1 MSVIDKLKYMQQT
14 YDVMIESLNERNWYK
29 FCKFI
34 GKGNIYN
41 FSFMTQNIL
50 YDDYLSNNTQT
61 LPFYD
66 TFNNWKMNKMPVQ
79 KNSKGIMIP
88 FEKGLMEDNGYS
100 YGYVYR
106 YSDTKH
112 KPTTNN
118 YFLDED
124 IVGYIKFL
132 VEEESIETIIKE
144 LVIDNYK
151 EIQKEINADF
161 SEIDS
166 NDLEYFITSSI
177 LVSLTEETFNIP
189 YTPNTSVIK
198 KIPLSDRK
206 FIENVGYVITNT
218 NKRVFKLVESIVK
231 DYKTK
236 GSDHYEQ
243 YIEYSNRT
251 RNNDNDGK
259 MGQYE
264 NGILEGK
271 ESTSILPQTSNES
284 VNGRN
289 DEDKGTSW
297 GTVYDDSSTEQRWEI
312 NGELEEKYDDNGK
325 SHINSN
331 GNSDK
336 GDNRETD
343 YSVVLG
349 KLINIKYEK
358 NIEIFWEYE
367 NYAILRLSNGKF
379 SITTTEN
386 YNSYVMDSNKVITI
400 SDCAT
405 VDEAIKAFFANIDE
419 QIAIQ
424 QEESDK
430 ELDLPTND
438 EVEFEQIEFTSLI
451 DNVVIDI
458 AEDETKNVD
467 ENSFVNLTNETT
479 VEVAEVPTDEE
490 IRRFLSILHFI
501 KEDEVLNLYRNFDHK
516 TRQEKLKEYIHKS
529 IFTTINID
537 GKYIEC
543 EKSEDNYY
551 SGFNFNYELS
561 ESKRFVSVLD
571 IDFILNTLVEK
582 NEIKPIKKEEVID
595 VTENESIE
603 ITVEDSEI
611 VNTANTTITG
621 VPNEYVY
628 NGTYEYS
635 VGEKGKYNDN
645 VNAIKILK
653 DIEKEKR
660 YATPQEQKELAKYVG
675 FGGVYNAF
683 NPDNSSWKKEYN
695 ELKDL
700 LTEEEYK
707 SARSSV
713 NTAFYT
719 SNDIIEGIYSALT
732 QFGFKG
738 GNILE
743 PSMGVG
749 NFYSG
754 MPQNLISST
763 KRYGVEIDDLSGRI
777 AKALHPNTNISIM
790 GYEETE
796 LPDNFFDC
804 IIGNVP
810 FGDIK
815 PYDRK
820 YSNYNFYIHDYF
832 FAKSIDKVREG
843 GIIAFVTSKGTL
855 DKADTRTRQYIAE
868 RMDLIGAIRLPN
880 NSFKDNANTKVTS
893 DIIFLQKRD
902 RQISLVEMP
911 SWVETSYNEDG
922 VIMNNY
928 FIEHPTHILG
938 KMIYDKSRYGENS
951 RHTECIN
958 EDENFNLKEAILKVV
973 KDIGHQN
980 CITENKTTDTITQ
993 DTEING
999 VIPAIIGVK
1008 NYTYYY
1014 NKENDKLYY
1023 RMGSTMNCV
1032 NDSLNKTQIERIK
1045 GLLKIKEQFKRVV
1058 QVQNENC
1065 TDEVLFNEQDIFND
1079 IYDKFVSKY
1088 GYINSKANI
1097 DAFKEDSENAML
1109 MSLESQK
1116 EDVFEKAEI
1125 FTLRTIVP
1133 EIEINHAE
1141 TSSQAL
1147 SLSINK
1153 FGFVNLDYMEN
1164 IMDIDKDQIIKELE
1178 GKIFLNPEKF
1188 DEDNKYIGW
1197 ETSSEYLSG
1206 NVRRKLTIAK
1216 ECAEENNI
1224 FETNVAYLE
1233 KNQPERVR
1241 AEDITLKIGTTWIDN
1256 VDYEEFMYELL
1267 EINSYDRR
1275 VDESKL
1281 SYWQRNNSRYNNS
1294 SRICIEHDNTTGTYY
1309 ISNKQKSSYYSVKT
1323 RNTYGS
1329 TRKSFFELF
1338 EDLLNLNI
1346 PTVYDYIQ
1354 DERYPNDP
1362 NKKKRI
1368 LNKNETILARAKAE
1382 VIKQEFESWI
1392 FKDLERREKYE
1403 NWYNEN
1409 INNIKLREY
1418 DGSDLTFPM
1427 MSNLYTLY
1435 PHQKNA
1441 IARVLFSDK
1450 STLLA
1455 HCVGAGKSAEM
1466 ICSCMEMRRL
1476 GIAHKPLIV
1485 VPKHLVTQMAS
1496 EFSKFYPNANVL
1508 IPLKNDFDKKH
1519 RQMFITKIATGD
1531 YDAVIISNSQFQ
1543 KINISKETEEKYIR
1557 DEIEKLEIAIEEM
1570 KNTEQGR
1577 KSWTVKRIESSKK
1590 KMEEKLKKLADK
1602 VSHDESTLPF
1612 ESLGIDALF
1621 IDEAHYYKNLGFYTK
1636 MNNIAGLQT
1645 SDTLKTNDL
1654 IMKIKYMKEKTGK
1667 NNVVFATGTP
1677 VSNSLCEMYTLMRY
1691 LNEDELKEKGFY
1703 NFDSWVSTFAE
1714 IKTTLELDTSGSGF
1728 KARTRLSNFVN
1739 LPELMQLYKGFADV
1753 ITPKNVKLDVPD
1765 IVGGKPIIIESKPNK
1780 YIKDKMNEFV
1790 ERANAIHNGGVNPS
1804 DDNMLKITNEGRL
1817 LATDVRLLDE
1827 YAPVDVGESKLYK
1840 VAENVLK
1847 IYNESEEYKGTQII
1861 FSDIGT
1867 PKSDKSV
1874 FTVYSFLEEYLQEIG
1889 IPKDEIAIIHN
1900 YKDDKSK
1907 EKVFKELREGK
1918 KRIIIG
1924 STDKLGVGT
1933 NIQTRLK
1940 AIHEIDVPW
1949 KPSSIEQREGRILR
1963 QGNQNKEVYIFRYV
1977 TTETFDAYNWS
1988 IVENKQK
1995 FVSQIMTEDI
2005 KVRKCDD
2012 IDEAILSYA
2021 EIKAVATGNPKIKE
2035 KMEIDNEVARLK
2047 ELKNAYTRNR
2057 NAMQYNVERKFP
2069 ERLEATKNTLN
2080 KIEADYNFVKEIDL
2094 ENLTDIKEMEINGKV
2109 LDNKKEM
2116 CLAIDKQINTFAF
2129 LDSTKK
2135 IGKVHG
2141 FDIELCHVDYIGVKK
2156 KAISLHKN
2164 YTYTSMLIDYK
2175 VDGLVTRIS
2184 HLFKEIEKKYNS
2196 EKARY
2201 EMLQKDFENAKE
2213 EYQKPFKEE
2222 EELQN
2227 LLAKQKELELELSLN
2242 SEEPDL
2248 QIIEEVDVI
2257 EKEATTPKSSK
2268 TITR

>member
-1 MSVIDKLKYMQQT
+1 MSVIDKLKEMQQT
-14 YDVMIESLNERNWYK
+14 YDIMLESLNTKNWYE

-34 GKGNIYN
+34 GKGNVYN
-41 FSFMTQNIL
+41 FSFMSQNIL
-50 YDDYLSNNTQT
+50 YDDYLKNLNT

-66 TFNNWKMNKMPVQ
+66 TFNNWKNNKMPVQ
-79 KNSKGIMIP
+79 KNSKGIMLP
-88 FEKGLMEDNGYS
+88 YEKGLMEDNGYS

-112 KPTTNN
+112 KPISNDF
-118 YFLDED
+118 FLDED

-132 VEEESIETIIKE
+132 TEEENIETIIRE

-151 EIQKEINADF
+151 EIQKEINAEF
-161 SEIDS
+161 SDVTTEE
-166 NDLEYFITSSI
+166 LEYFISSSI
-177 LVSLTEETFNIP
+177 IVALTEETFDIPYAPSKSSIKNIP
-189 YTPNTSVIK
+189 LDNK
-198 KIPLSDRK
+198 K
-206 FIENVGYVITNT
+206 FVENIGYIVTNT
-218 NKRVFKLVESIVK
+218 NKRIFKLIENIVK
-231 DYKTK
+231 DYKEK
-236 GSDHYEQ
+236 GSEQYEQ
-243 YIEYSNRT
+243 YIKYSNRT
-251 RNNDNDGK
+251 RNNSNDGK

-264 NGILEGK
+264 NGILEGN
-271 ESTSILPQTSNES
+271 ESTSILPQVSNES
-284 VNGRN
+284 VDGRN
-289 DEDKGTSW
+289 DGDKGTSR
-297 GTVYDDSSTEQRWEI
+297 GNVYDNSRTEQEWEI
-312 NGELEEKYDDNGK
+312 NGELEGKYDDNGERNN
-325 SHINSN
+325 IGNRNSN
-331 GNSDK
+331 Q
-336 GDNRETD
+336 GDNREAD
-343 YSVVLG
+343 YSVILG
-349 KLINIKYEK
+349 KLINITYEK
-358 NIEIFWEYE
+358 GKATFWEYE
-367 NYAILRLSNGKF
+367 NYVILKLSNGNF

-386 YNSYVMDSNKVITI
+386 YNSYVMDANKCIKI

-405 VDEAIKAFFANIDE
+405 VDEAIEVFIKNIDE
-419 QIAIQ
+419 NIAIQ
-424 QEESDK
+424 QEETTK
-430 ELDLPTND
+430 EF
-438 EVEFEQIEFTSLI
+438 EVPNENAIEFEQIEFTSLL
-451 DNVVIDI
+451 DDVVIEDT
-458 AEDETKNVD
+458 EDETKNVD
-467 ENSFVNLTNETT
+467 ENPFVNLTNETI
-479 VEVAEVPTDEE
+479 VENSEIPNDEE
-490 IRRFLSILHFI
+490 IRRFISVLHFI
-501 KEDEVLNLYRNFDHK
+501 DKEDVLNLYKNFDHK

-529 IFTTINID
+529 ISTTINID

-543 EKSEDNYY
+543 KKSEDNYY
-551 SGFNFNYELS
+551 SGFDFNYETS
-561 ESKRFVSVLD
+561 DTKRFVSVLD
-571 IDFILNTLVEK
+571 IDFILNSLVEK
-582 NEIKPIKKEEVID
+582 NEIKSTKKEEIID
-595 VTENESIE
+595 VTDENIS
-603 ITVEDSEI
+603 ITVEDIAIEYTNSTSI
-611 VNTANTTITG
+611 SGI
-621 VPNEYVY
+621 PNEFFY

-635 VGEKGKYNDN
+635 VGEKGKYTDN

-653 DIEKEKR
+653 TIEKEKR

-683 NPDNSSWKKEYN
+683 NPDKENWKKEYN

-719 SNDIIEGIYSALT
+719 SNDIIEGIYTALS

-754 MPQNLISST
+754 MPKSLSNST
-763 KRYGVEIDDLSGRI
+763 IRYGVEIDDLSGRI

-810 FGDIK
+810 FGDIR

-820 YSNYNFYIHDYF
+820 YSNHNFYIHDYF

-855 DKADTRTRQYIAE
+855 DKTDTKTRQYIAE

-902 RQISLVEMP
+902 RQISLSEMP

-951 RHTECIN
+951 RHTECVN
-958 EDENFNLKEAILKVV
+958 DDENFNLKEAILNVV

-980 CITENKTTDTITQ
+980 CITENKITDTNTKESENV
-993 DTEING
+993 D
-999 VIPAIIGVK
+999 VMPALIGVK
-1008 NYTYYY
+1008 NYTYYH

-1023 RMGSTMNCV
+1023 RIGSTMNCV
-1032 NDSLNKTQIERIK
+1032 NESLNKTQIERIK
-1045 GLLKIKEQFKRVV
+1045 GLLTIKEQFKKVV

-1065 TDEVLFNEQDIFND
+1065 TDEVLFYEQDIFND
-1079 IYDKFVSKY
+1079 IYDKFVEKY
-1088 GYINSKANI
+1088 GYINSRANI

-1109 MSLESQK
+1109 MSLENQK

-1125 FTLRTIVP
+1125 FTMRTIIP

-1153 FGFVNLDYMEN
+1153 FGGVNLDYMES

-1188 DEDNKYIGW
+1188 DENNRYSGW
-1197 ETSSEYLSG
+1197 ETASEYLSG

-1216 ECAEENNI
+1216 ECADEDDI
-1224 FETNVAYLE
+1224 FKSNVIHLE
-1233 KNQPERVR
+1233 KNQPEFVR
-1241 AEDITLKIGTTWIDN
+1241 AEDITLKIGTTWIDKS
-1256 VDYEEFMYELL
+1256 DYEQFMYELL
-1267 EINSYDRR
+1267 EVGSYDRR
-1275 VDESKL
+1275 VDESKMSL
-1281 SYWQRNNSRYNNS
+1281 WQRHNSRYNNS
-1294 SRICIEHDNTTGTYY
+1294 SRICIEHDSITGTYY
-1309 ISNKQKSSYYSVKT
+1309 VTNKQKSAYYSVKT
-1323 RNTYGS
+1323 RNTFGS
-1329 TRKSFFELF
+1329 ARKSFFELY

-1354 DERYPNDP
+1354 DERYPDDP
-1362 NKKKRI
+1362 TKKKRI
-1368 LNKNETILARAKAE
+1368 LNKNETVLARAKAE
-1382 VIKQEFESWI
+1382 AIKQEFENWI

-1427 MSNLYTLY
+1427 MSNMYTLY

-1450 STLLA
+1450 ATLLA

-1543 KINISKETEEKYIR
+1543 KINISKETEEKYIK
-1557 DEIEKLEIAIEEM
+1557 DEIEKLEKAINEM
-1570 KNTEQGR
+1570 KNSESG
-1577 KSWTVKRIESSKK
+1577 KNWTIKRIESTKK

-1602 VSHDESTLPF
+1602 VSHDETTLPF

-1645 SDTLKTNDL
+1645 SDTQKTNDL

-1691 LNEDELKEKGFY
+1691 LNEDELREKGFY

-1765 IVGGKPIIIESKPNK
+1765 IVGGKPIIIESKPNQ
-1780 YIKDKMNEFV
+1780 YIKDKMKEFV
-1790 ERANAIHNGGVNPS
+1790 DRANAIHNGGVNPS

-1817 LATDVRLLDE
+1817 IATDVRLLDE

-1867 PKSDKSV
+1867 PKADKSV

-1889 IPKDEIAIIHN
+1889 IPKDEIAIIHD

-1963 QGNQNKEVYIFRYV
+1963 QGNENKEVYIFRYV

-2057 NAMQYNVERKFP
+2057 NDMQYNVERKFP
-2069 ERLEATKNTLN
+2069 EKLEATKNTLS

-2094 ENLTDIKEMEINGKV
+2094 ENLTDIKEMEVNGKV

-2141 FDIELCHVDYIGVKK
+2141 FDIELCHIDYIGMKK

-2175 VDGLVTRIS
+2175 VDGLVARIS
-2184 HLFKEIEKKYNS
+2184 HLFKEIEKKYTS

-2248 QIIEEVDVI
+2248 QIIEEVDIV
-2257 EKEATTPKSSK
+2257 EKEEIKPKSSK
-2268 TITR
+2268 AITR